1 MSTRQ
6 NQPAADG
13 VASTVDGNHGGTA
26 SVVAVSFSSRF
37 TSGPLHITAG
47 LKVVADES
55 ERHAFELH
63 SAMRRH
69 LAGDWGNLEQED
81 KAANEHDIIE
91 GTGRL
96 LSKYMVGGEAIYVAT
111 YICEDALQNYTIA
124 MLTSEY

>member
-6 NQPAADG
+6 NKPATQG

-69 LAGDWGNLEQED
+69 LAGDWGDLDQDD
-81 KAANEHDIIE
+81 KNANEHDIIE
-91 GTGRL
+91 GAGRL
-96 LSKYMVGGEAIYVAT
+96 LSKYMVGGEPIYVAT